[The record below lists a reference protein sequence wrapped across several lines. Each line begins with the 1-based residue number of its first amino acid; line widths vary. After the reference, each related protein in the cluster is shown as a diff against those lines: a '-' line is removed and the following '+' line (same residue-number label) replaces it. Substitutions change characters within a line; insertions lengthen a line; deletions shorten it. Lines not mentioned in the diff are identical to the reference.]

1 LTDAAALARELERLF
16 SALVREGGRLGFT
29 ETVAITPTQRVALF
43 ALVDHGALRLG
54 ALADAIATTDATAT
68 RTVQA
73 LERLGLVEREP
84 DPADGRGIRVAAT
97 AEGRRLVVRARRRFE
112 QVVARLVPADE
123 QERLS
128 GLLRDLTGAVA
139 PDVSSTV

>member
-1 LTDAAALARELERLF
+1 
-16 SALVREGGRLGFT
+16 
-29 ETVAITPTQRVALF
+29 
-43 ALVDHGALRLG
+43 HGALRLG

-112 QVVARLVPADE
+112 QVVARVVPADE